1 MGAAAAVV
9 LQPQLVA
16 QVDVLARAHV
26 QMAFEK
32 TTKA

>member
-16 QVDVLARAHV
+16 QVEVLARADV
-26 QMAFEK
+26 QITFEK